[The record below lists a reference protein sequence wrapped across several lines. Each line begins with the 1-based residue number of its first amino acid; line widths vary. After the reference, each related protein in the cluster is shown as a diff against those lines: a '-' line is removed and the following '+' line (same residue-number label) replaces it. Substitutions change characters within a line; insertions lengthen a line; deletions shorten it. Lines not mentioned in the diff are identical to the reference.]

1 MRFFVYD
8 YNILTIMSVM
18 VKHIQTQLYSDHV
31 HLIPI
36 IYIHIFEFGIRFYH
50 LPIQTKPQIR
60 CLAFAYTCLLGVIL
74 AKSFGRHM
82 RLNDSLY
89 RSIGAGQCE
98 SYFMFGFRDG
108 FR

>member
-1 MRFFVYD
+1 
-8 YNILTIMSVM
+8 M

-36 IYIHIFEFGIRFYH
+36 IYIHILELSLRFYH
-50 LPIQTKPQIR
+50 LSIQTKPQIR
-60 CLAFAYTCLLGVIL
+60 RFTFAYTCLLGVIL

-89 RSIGAGQCE
+89 RSIGAGQRE
-98 SYFMFGFRDG
+98 SYLVFGFRDG